1 LNLPS
6 DYHAFAGALA
16 RYVSGSVEERK
27 ALELNLPRRRF
38 DRVSISDKGRDL
50 LGVFQFFQ
58 SLPEALAFLT
68 NQFWL
73 DVIRRLSPEEPVN
86 NKKSIRE
93 LTGKLQ
99 DLVRQGTP
107 ESLDLESL
115 AKRTLSLAAR
125 SFASQREQAKWA
137 GFEKLSSWAA
147 QVTGQNQSKIQNR
160 LIESVTYL
168 RDRDFL
174 WQGFGWRCSFCQH
187 HNWVAL
193 ERLSPIAT
201 CEICRKSQ
209 SSPVSGSLHFRLNPF
224 VQHAFASTSGQ
235 EPVIWCLDQLAR
247 RAMSSFAFAPTLNV
261 YRPGR
266 SNPETDLDLV
276 AAIDGEVYVVEV
288 KSSFA
293 GMEVEV
299 LEQLQRLADELRPNV
314 VMLAIK
320 ANRSDDAACGQMIK
334 AFEQNFSIPDVR
346 FELLTLDRA
355 DRSTRYD
362 KIALP
367 NGKQLKWSAW

>member
-1 LNLPS
+1 
-6 DYHAFAGALA
+6 
-16 RYVSGSVEERK
+16 
-27 ALELNLPRRRF
+27 
-38 DRVSISDKGRDL
+38 VSISDKGRDL

-68 NQFWL
+68 NDFWR

-99 DLVRQGTP
+99 DLVRQRTP
-107 ESLDLESL
+107 ESHDLESL

-125 SFASQREQAKWA
+125 SFTSQREQAKWA
-137 GFEKLSSWAA
+137 GFERLSSWAA
-147 QVTGQNQSKIQNR
+147 QVTGQNQSKIQSR

-193 ERLSPIAT
+193 ERLLPIT
-201 CEICRKSQ
+201 KCEICRKLQ

-224 VQHAFASTSGQ
+224 VQHAFASTSGS

-247 RAMSSFAFAPTLNV
+247 RAMSSFAFAPTINV
-261 YRPGR
+261 YRPGKAG
-266 SNPETDLDLV
+266 PETDLDLV
-276 AAIDGEVYVVEV
+276 VAVDGEFYIVEV

-293 GMEVEV
+293 SVDERV
-299 LEQLQRLADELRPNV
+299 LDQLKLLADELRPNS
-314 VMLAIK
+314 VMLAVT
-320 ANRSDDAACGQMIK
+320 ANWSDDAANAGMVK
-334 AFEQNFSIPDVR
+334 TFVENFQIDDVC

-355 DRSTRYD
+355 DRSASRD

-367 NGKQLKWSAW
+367 ESKQMNWSAW